1 MRICDWSSD
10 VCSSDLQSDW
20 RRAMSENLAGDF
32 RGAPNRPDR
41 GKPADGPAV
50 ADLTDRYRAVR
61 RLTETLAA
69 PLSAEDQQV
78 QSMPDASPTT
88 WHRAHVPW
96 FFETFLLN
104 PNLPGYAVFDPTR
117 SEESR
122 VGKECVSTCNVQCSR
137 IPYKK

>member
-41 GKPADGPAV
+41 GKPADGKAV

-78 QSMPDASPTT
+78 QSMPDVSPTK
-88 WHRAHVPW
+88 WQRAHVTW
-96 FFETFLLN
+96 VFETFLLT
-104 PNLPGYAVFDPTR
+104 PNLTGYAR
-117 SEESR
+117 SEEHKTELQSLR
-122 VGKECVSTCNVQCSR
+122 QH
-137 IPYKK
+137 